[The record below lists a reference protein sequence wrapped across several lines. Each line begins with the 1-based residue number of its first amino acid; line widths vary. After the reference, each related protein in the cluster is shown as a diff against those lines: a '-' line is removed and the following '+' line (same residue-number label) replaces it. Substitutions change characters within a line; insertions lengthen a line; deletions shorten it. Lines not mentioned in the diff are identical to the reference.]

1 MPDDFFELRK
11 LCDAV
16 FDGHADQAEADRLEQ
31 LAMSS
36 PELRRFYLEY
46 AHQHAA
52 LAWEAVQP
60 PQLLLPPDGSPRA
73 ALPNKPTAP
82 VQAKTGRLF
91 RQFSRVALLSI
102 AAFAVWW
109 QVRAALPQEFA
120 TLERLQS
127 AKWANSTLPI
137 GEGTRLGTGR
147 MELSDGMATIDFDK
161 GVKVILEAPA
171 VFELVD
177 ANHCHLHQGKLRAEV
192 RPGGE
197 GFVVRTPTATL
208 VDRGTVFGVHV
219 RVGGVSDL
227 MVFKGKVDAEH
238 PGTGKTVSATTGTG
252 LRLTTAALESI
263 PDENAPFQLPESP
276 FDTSTPDTQDTIQ
289 ISTAIGRGMD
299 AYIQPIVP
307 PADRRSDILLLLKR
321 NNRQFGNVNFNDWHR
336 KVYLRFDL
344 GLLNGQPIETA
355 RLELHADR
363 SGMGFAAH
371 CPDATFTVYG
381 LTDESKDAWGDE
393 NLKWDDAPGNFPD
406 GNHMDAARTV
416 RLGSFKI
423 PQGQCTGIF
432 GIDSPELVQFLKRD
446 TNGLATLMIVRETIG
461 TGVSDIVHAFASRRH
476 PTLPAPMLRLTT
488 TPAKSHLATANSAK

>member
-16 FDGHADQAEADRLEQ
+16 FDGRADQTEAARLEE

-46 AHQHAA
+46 AQQHAA
-52 LAWEAVQP
+52 LAWGALQP
-60 PQLLLPPDGSPRA
+60 QHFALPPENSTTAVSPA
-73 ALPNKPTAP
+73 KPARP
-82 VQAKTGRLF
+82 AKARRILRHVSRL
-91 RQFSRVALLSI
+91 ALLSI
-102 AAFAVWW
+102 AALAVWW
-109 QVRAALPQEFA
+109 QARTLIPNEFA

-137 GEGTRLGTGR
+137 GEGTRLGSGR
-147 MELSDGMATIDFDK
+147 MELTDGMATIDFDK
-161 GVKVILEAPA
+161 GVKVVLEAPA

-177 ANHCHLHQGKLRAEV
+177 SNQCRLHQGKLRAEV

-197 GFVVRTPTATL
+197 GFVVKTPTATL

-252 LRLTTAALESI
+252 LRLTSRALESI
-263 PDENAPFQLPESP
+263 PDENASFKLPESP
-276 FDTSTPDTQDTIQ
+276 FGDVTTQDTPDTIQ

-307 PADRRSDILLLLKR
+307 PADRRSDVLLLLKR
-321 NNRQFGNVNFNDWHR
+321 NNRQFANTTFYEWHR

-381 LTDESKDAWGDE
+381 LTDESKDDWGDE
-393 NLKWDDAPGNFPD
+393 NLKWENAPGNFPD

-476 PTLPAPMLRLTT
+476 PALPAPMLRLTT
-488 TPAKSHLATANSAK
+488 PSGPSQLAKANGAK

>member
-1 MPDDFFELRK
+1 MPDNFTELRE

-16 FDGHADQAEADRLEQ
+16 FDGRADQSQVDRLEQ
-31 LAMSS
+31 LAISS
-36 PELRRFYLEY
+36 PESGRFYLEY
-46 AHQHAA
+46 AQQHAA
-52 LAWEAVQP
+52 LAWGAFHPQHFSGP
-60 PQLLLPPDGSPRA
+60 PVAAALAPQSPRQA
-73 ALPNKPTAP
+73 ASF
-82 VQAKTGRLF
+82 GRRRALRWF
-91 RQFSRVALLSI
+91 GVATLLSVAGLI
-102 AAFAVWW
+102 AWLQQA
-109 QVRAALPQEFA
+109 PDSPTHFA

-127 AKWANSTLPI
+127 ARWNKSTLPI

-177 ANHCHLHQGKLRAEV
+177 PNQFRLHQGKLRAEV

-208 VDRGTVFGVHV
+208 VDRGTEFGVHV

-238 PGTGKTVSATTGTG
+238 RGTGKMVSATTGTG
-252 LRLTTAALESI
+252 LRLTSREMEVI
-263 PDENAPFQLPESP
+263 QDENAPYRLPGTLAP
-276 FDTSTPDTQDTIQ
+276 QAPMQDTIQ

-307 PADRRSDILLLLKR
+307 PADRRSDTLLLLKR
-321 NNRQFGNVNFNDWHR
+321 NNRGFGHESFYDWHR

-344 GLLNGQPIETA
+344 GLMDGQEIETA

-371 CPDATFTVYG
+371 CPDARFSVYG
-381 LTDESKDAWGDE
+381 LTDESKDDWGDE
-393 NLKWDDAPGNFPD
+393 QLKWKDAPGNFPD

-416 RLGSFKI
+416 HLGTFTV
-423 PQGQCTGIF
+423 PQGQCSGSF
-432 GIDSPELVQFLKRD
+432 GIDSPELVEFLKAD

-461 TGVSDIVHAFASRRH
+461 TGISDIVHAFASRRH

-488 TPAKSHLATANSAK
+488 PSSGVFSRQLAVTDSGM

>member
-1 MPDDFFELRK
+1 MPDDISELRE
-11 LCDAV
+11 LCDAA
-16 FDGHADQAEADRLEQ
+16 FDGRADQLQVDRLEL

-46 AHQHAA
+46 AQQHAA
-52 LAWEAVQP
+52 LAWAAFH
-60 PQLLLPPDGSPRA
+60 PQQLEIEPEQTVRPATHAGSSASRDHLRSKRA
-73 ALPNKPTAP
+73 SL
-82 VQAKTGRLF
+82 
-91 RQFSRVALLSI
+91 VALL
-102 AAFAVWW
+102 AAVAFLAWW
-109 QVRAALPQEFA
+109 QTPASVSTEFA

-127 AKWANSTLPI
+127 AKWASSTLPI
-137 GEGTRLGTGR
+137 GEGTRLGVGR

-161 GVKVILEAPA
+161 GVKLVLEAPA
-171 VFELVD
+171 VFELID
-177 ANHCHLHQGKLRAEV
+177 ANQCRLHQGKLRAEV

-227 MVFKGKVDAEH
+227 MVFKGQVDAEH

-252 LRLTTAALESI
+252 LRLTTGEMEVI
-263 PDENAPFQLPESP
+263 RDENAPFRLPGSP
-276 FDTSTPDTQDTIQ
+276 ISETPSQDSIQ

-299 AYIQPIVP
+299 AYVQMIVP
-307 PADRRSDILLLLKR
+307 PADRRSDELLLLKR
-321 NNRQFGNVNFNDWHR
+321 NNRHLGGSTFYDWHR

-344 GLLNGQPIETA
+344 SLLDGQRIETS

-363 SGMGFAAH
+363 SGMGFASH

-381 LTDESKDAWGDE
+381 LTDESQDNWGDE
-393 NLKWDDAPGNFPD
+393 TLKWKDAPGNFPD
-406 GNHMDAARTV
+406 GNHMDSARSV
-416 RLGSFKI
+416 RLGQFTI

-432 GIDSPELVQFLKRD
+432 GIETSELVKFLKRD

-488 TPAKSHLATANSAK
+488 SQGTGRSRLASAKRGE